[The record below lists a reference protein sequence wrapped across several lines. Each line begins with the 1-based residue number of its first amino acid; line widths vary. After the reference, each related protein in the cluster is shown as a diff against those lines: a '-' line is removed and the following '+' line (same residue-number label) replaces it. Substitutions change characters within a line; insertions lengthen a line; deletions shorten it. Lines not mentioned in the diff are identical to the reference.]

1 VLLVL
6 NSHAQNLPIW
16 QQEKELATV
25 LKSNS
30 ARVIMTHYFAT
41 WCKPCMEEL
50 PVFDSL
56 NQLNKENV
64 LIQFVSLDLK
74 NNRHLKKKIQR
85 LNLPG
90 NCFYLEPNASM
101 MKDSSFYWDGTLP
114 FTVMYFSTA
123 ETSIE
128 LAGKHTLQDYLKL
141 MNHNEN

>member
-1 VLLVL
+1 VQNV
-6 NSHAQNLPIW
+6 HAQNLPIW
-16 QQEKELATV
+16 QQENELTV
-25 LKSNS
+25 TIQSNS
-30 ARVIMTHYFAT
+30 KTIVMTHYFAT

-56 NQLNKENV
+56 IQLNKKNV

-90 NCFYLEPNASM
+90 NCFYLEPNASI
-101 MKDSSFYWDGTLP
+101 MKDSSFNWDGTLP
-114 FTVMYFSTA
+114 FTVMYFSTN

-128 LAGKHTLQDYLKL
+128 LAGKHTLHDYLKL
-141 MNHNEN
+141 MSNDDN